1 MHGMGPDRLYHC
13 LATVVIM
20 SKKMVS
26 SAKDKR
32 ERREKREER
41 REKREERERET
52 PIKSSVAIVLEWCI
66 LLQCIYVRKSRSY

>member
-1 MHGMGPDRLYHC
+1 MLGMGSNRLYHC

-41 REKREERERET
+41 RERERKT

-66 LLQCIYVRKSRSY
+66 LLQCIYVRKNRSY

>member
-1 MHGMGPDRLYHC
+1 MSFFSMHGMGPDRLYHC

-41 REKREERERET
+41 ERET

>member
-1 MHGMGPDRLYHC
+1 MHGMGSNRLYHC

-32 ERREKREER
+32 EREER
-41 REKREERERET
+41 REEREERE
-52 PIKSSVAIVLEWCI
+52 KD
-66 LLQCIYVRKSRSY
+66 SYKE